1 MGISSYGGDPRIVAT
16 RAEIE
21 RVQAGLATVGN
32 LLGDQVEPF
41 NFLNQPFETGLKR
54 IGLAMELPAVQE
66 RIQYLLQALNVAAN
80 EYFDGEALVAKE
92 LTDLG
97 LISAPIIA
105 GGLVA
110 VGNDAGFFRE
120 HRVIARQVTGPN
132 GAGLSVWRSPA
143 TSLADLGERLS
154 LIKGEGQVVIE
165 RFGDKFVAYLPGTQ
179 TWNPVA
185 LGNPIDFTSNL
196 QAMKGPG
203 LAASERGVQLA
214 LAAAG
219 AGVGSHIY
227 LVGHSQGGLVAAN
240 LTLKDTRVKGL
251 VTFGAPIS
259 HLAEQIKVPT
269 VAIQHKNDIVP
280 KLGLK
285 ANPMAQN
292 MVTVERVMPITVPV
306 AAVLEAHEIE
316 NYTKTAELADES
328 QEFGLK
334 RVREQLL
341 AGLLSKSAGVDS
353 NGANGFGEALTYEL
367 ERVD

>member
-21 RVQAGLATVGN
+21 RVQAALASVGN

-41 NFLNQPFETGLKR
+41 DFLSQPFETGLKR
-54 IGLAMELPAVQE
+54 IGLSMELPAIQE
-66 RIQYLLQALNVAAN
+66 RIQYLLQALGAAAN

-92 LTDLG
+92 LTELG

-105 GGLVA
+105 GGLLTL
-110 VGNDAGFFRE
+110 GNDAGLFRE
-120 HRVIARQVTGPN
+120 HRVSARQVTGPN
-132 GAGLSVWRSPA
+132 GEGLSIWRSPA
-143 TSLADLGERLS
+143 TSLADLGQRLS
-154 LIKGEGQVVIE
+154 LIKGEGQIVVE
-165 RFGDKFVAYLPGTQ
+165 RFGSRFVAYLPGTQ

-185 LGNPIDFTSNL
+185 GANPIDFTSNL

-219 AGVGSHIY
+219 AGATSQIY

-240 LTLKDTRVKGL
+240 LALKDSRIKGL

-259 HLAEQIKVPT
+259 HLAEQLKVPT
-269 VAIQHKNDIVP
+269 IAIQHKNDIVP

-285 ANPMAQN
+285 ANPLAQN
-292 MVTVERVMPITVPV
+292 MVTVERVMPITLPV
-306 AAVLEAHEIE
+306 AAILEAHEIE
-316 NYTKTAELADES
+316 NYTKTADLADKS

-334 RVREQLL
+334 RVREQVL
-341 AGLLSKSAGVDS
+341 AGIGVGGGVGEGS
-353 NGANGFGEALTYEL
+353 SGFGEALTYKL
-367 ERVD
+367 ERID

>member
-1 MGISSYGGDPRIVAT
+1 MGISSYGGDPQIVAT

-21 RVQAGLATVGN
+21 RVQAGLAGVGN
-32 LLGDQVEPF
+32 LLGGEVEVTD
-41 NFLNQPFETGLKR
+41 FLTSPLKR
-54 IGLAMELPAVQE
+54 IGLAMELPALQE
-66 RIQYLLQALNVAAN
+66 RIQYLLQALNAAAN

-105 GGLVA
+105 GGILGL
-110 VGNDAGFFRE
+110 GNDAGLFRE
-120 HRVIARQVTGPN
+120 HRVVARPVIGPN
-132 GAGLSVWRSPA
+132 GLPMSVWRSPA
-143 TSLADLGERLS
+143 TSLADLGQRLS
-154 LIKGEGQVVIE
+154 LIKGEGQVVVE
-165 RFGDKFVAYLPGTQ
+165 RFGSKFVAYIPGTQ
-179 TWNPVA
+179 TWNPIA

-219 AGVGSHIY
+219 AGVGSQIY

-240 LTLKDTRVKGL
+240 LALKDSRIKGL

-285 ANPMAQN
+285 ANPLAQN
-292 MVTVERVMPITVPV
+292 MVTVERVMPISVPV
-306 AAVLEAHEIE
+306 AAILEAHEIE

-334 RVREQLL
+334 RVREQVLT
-341 AGLLSKSAGVDS
+341 GISSQNGGV
-353 NGANGFGEALTYEL
+353 NGAGANGFGEALTYKL